1 MARSPL
7 VVWRRVARRRS
18 TWCNRRVRPSEQ
30 AWALVAVG
38 PTSCQAD
45 GVEPTRKNWVAAYD
59 DGVPPLTAF
68 VYHLCGDQQVARKI
82 AQRVVLRS
90 LVTWRDVRDGE
101 AFELRLR
108 GRAAVALAR
117 HERLRR
123 VLRPRSNEG
132 SNLPPSDE
140 PSRVWLGLPLM
151 RRAVLALLVVEERSV
166 SQAAVA
172 LDRSEAAVR
181 GAANDA
187 ARRLGYP
194 DLDQIEGLRERFAR
208 PGGRSDRGPDPASR
222 WMGWQRGLAAVL
234 FLALLASGSV
244 AAVELGAAVAN
255 GDLEERSLAARRAAV
270 DLTTPDSALNVARRS
285 TFQWCPDVNGVLP
298 FDETAAAD
306 AADVALRFNIALVR
320 DREGVLAA
328 LVDHSATTLDPD
340 EWGHTLLARGIEI
353 TFSAPARGDGRAQM
367 GCGTVVAQRSWK
379 VVMHDATR
387 TATAGLAAYYL
398 VKRDDGWK
406 VWGSYGGRRF

>member
-1 MARSPL
+1 M
-7 VVWRRVARRRS
+7 
-18 TWCNRRVRPSEQ
+18 N
-30 AWALVAVG
+30 WA
-38 PTSCQAD
+38 
-45 GVEPTRKNWVAAYD
+45 AAYD
-59 DGVPPLTAF
+59 HRVPSLTAF
-68 VYHLCGDQQVARKI
+68 VYHLCGDQLLARKI

-90 LVTWRDVRDGE
+90 LVTWRDVRDGQ

-108 GRAAVALAR
+108 GRAALALAR
-117 HERLRR
+117 RERLRR
-123 VLRPRSNEG
+123 ILRRRSDEG
-132 SNLPPSDE
+132 SRLLPRDE
-140 PSRVWLGLPLM
+140 PSRIWFGLPSM
-151 RRAVLALLVVEERSV
+151 RRAVLTLLVVEERSV

-172 LDRSEAAVR
+172 LDRSEAAIR
-181 GAANDA
+181 GAARDA
-187 ARRLGYP
+187 SRRMGYA
-194 DLDQIEGLRERFAR
+194 DLAHMDGLREMLAR
-208 PGGRSDRGPDPASR
+208 SQNRSEAPDPASR
-222 WMGWQRGLAAVL
+222 WTGWQRGVTAAL
-234 FLALLASGSV
+234 FIALLGMGSV
-244 AAVELGAAVAN
+244 AAVELSSAVAG
-255 GDLEERSLAARRAAV
+255 GDLEERTLAARRAAV
-270 DLTTPDSALNVARRS
+270 DLTTPDRALNVTRRS

-320 DREGVLAA
+320 DRDDVLAA

-340 EWGHTLLARGIEI
+340 NWGHTLLARGIEI

>member
-1 MARSPL
+1 MGEP
-7 VVWRRVARRRS
+7 VAY
-18 TWCNRRVRPSEQ
+18 RP
-30 AWALVAVG
+30 A
-38 PTSCQAD
+38 SCQAR
-45 GVEPTRKNWVAAYD
+45 GVKRPGMNWAAAYD
-59 DGVPPLTAF
+59 HWVPSLTAF
-68 VYHLCGDQQVARKI
+68 VYHLCGDQHLARKI
-82 AQRVVLRS
+82 AQGIVLRS
-90 LVTWRDVRDGE
+90 LVAWRDVRDGE

-117 HERLRR
+117 HERIRR
-123 VLRPRSNEG
+123 VLHPRSHES
-132 SNLPPSDE
+132 SNRPPNDGPSRIWCGLPP
-140 PSRVWLGLPLM
+140 M
-151 RRAVLALLVVEERSV
+151 RRAVLTLLVVEERSV

-181 GAANDA
+181 GAAADA
-187 ARRLGYP
+187 ARRMGHP
-194 DLDQIEGLRERFAR
+194 DLDQIEGLREMFAR
-208 PGGRSDRGPDPASR
+208 PERRSAGVPDPVSR
-222 WMGWQRGLAAVL
+222 WTGWHRGLAAAL
-234 FLALLASGSV
+234 FIALLATGSI
-244 AAVELGAAVAN
+244 AAVELGAAVAG

-270 DLTTPDSALNVARRS
+270 DLTTPDRALNVARRS
-285 TFQWCPDVNGVLP
+285 TFQWCPDVNGALP

-320 DREGVLAA
+320 DREDVLAA
-328 LVDHSATTLDPD
+328 LVDHSATTLEPD
-340 EWGHTLLARGIEI
+340 NWGHTLLARGIEI